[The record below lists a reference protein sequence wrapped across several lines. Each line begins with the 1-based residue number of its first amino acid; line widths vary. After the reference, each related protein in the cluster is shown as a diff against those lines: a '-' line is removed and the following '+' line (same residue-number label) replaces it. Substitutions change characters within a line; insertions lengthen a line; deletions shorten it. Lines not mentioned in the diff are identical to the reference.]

1 MAKRTKIM
9 FQPLM
14 RRLAGHGHDNRY
26 AVRDEGSHA
35 LLMEIKG
42 MLDVF
47 APIGDDL
54 LHGLW
59 IEVPRGKPSD
69 WASFKEMKEWGDVN
83 SRKEYLKQW
92 KSEFPRETYW
102 YFVSVSQYRGHTYLH
117 ITDHDSRW
125 CIIHDDVRWDRHSIG
140 PVDWYLEPLLVLL
153 KEKVAEIVKDVEAY
167 NRYVDEYLPKRQRTG
182 RIARKDLN
190 RIVPWQR
197 RRPRNVKKII
207 KMLKECIANETVYR
221 MTEPKLIYGEFRR
234 LEQPEKKVALPA
246 SYREPLPKMSIRIY
260 AKYFR
265 VAYEAYE
272 KHFSGLRWRSR
283 RERKEYREFL
293 EESAAMTDIEFYRR
307 YQHGRHGE
315 ITDETDFDS
324 EEAFKKMAYDHYG
337 ELGLSRNNV
346 HATGYYTPGKW
357 LITFGVSYSAWV
369 DAGCE
374 IALALYEAGAPLLVY
389 DAQKMLD
396 ILEERDFVMLTPHTF
411 HDYLNHHEEGSV
423 FDLPYEC
430 YLGDGDDITREQYD
444 EIVALAEWKPE
455 VQVTLD
461 ETVPLEDEVYDPI
474 REEVADPLTVS
485 EILERLYEKYGVGVG
500 IGKYRDHQHI
510 YLYGW
515 KKGDEKIQIK
525 GETFMPANEAML
537 AVLRMFAGEYN
548 NSNKEELYGN
558 DN

>member
-9 FQPLM
+9 YQPLM

-26 AVRDEGSHA
+26 AVSDEGSHA
-35 LLMEIKG
+35 LLMEIKEL
-42 MLDVF
+42 LDVF

-59 IEVPRGKPSD
+59 IEVPRGKPSE
-69 WASFKEMKEWGDVN
+69 WASLKEMKEWGDVN
-83 SRKEYLKQW
+83 NRKEYLKLW
-92 KSEFPRETYW
+92 KSEFPMESYW

-140 PVDWYLEPLLVLL
+140 PLDWYLEPLLVLL
-153 KEKVAEIVKDVEAY
+153 KEKLAEIVKDVEAY
-167 NRYVDEYLPKRQRTG
+167 NRYVEEHLPKRQRTG

-197 RRPRNVKKII
+197 RRPKNLRRVI

-221 MTEPKLIYGEFRR
+221 RTAPQLIDGEFRR
-234 LEQPEKKVALPA
+234 LEQPEEEVALPA
-246 SYREPLPKMSIRIY
+246 SYREPLPKMSIRVY

-265 VAYEAYE
+265 MAYEAYE

-283 RERKEYREFL
+283 RERKEYRAFL

-374 IALALYEAGAPLLVY
+374 IALALYEAGAPLLVH

-430 YLGDGDDITREQYD
+430 YLGDGDEITKEQYD

-455 VQVTLD
+455 VQVILD
-461 ETVPLEDEVYDPI
+461 ETVPLEDEAYDPI
-474 REEVADPLTVS
+474 RDEVAAPLTVS
-485 EILERLYEKYGVGVG
+485 EILERLYEKYGIGVG

-525 GETFMPANEAML
+525 DETFMPANEAML
-537 AVLRMFAGEYN
+537 AVLRAFAREYN
-548 NSNKEELYGN
+548 NSNKEELYE
-558 DN
+558 